1 MDAVAIL
8 RALVGFDTTS
18 RLSNLP
24 LIEWVE
30 AYLAP
35 HGVRGRRLPDATGQK
50 ATLWVTIGPAY
61 VPGYILSGHTDVV
74 PVDGQDWASDP
85 FVLTERDGRLYGR
98 GACDMK
104 GFVACALAR
113 VPAMV
118 AAPMKKPIHLALSY
132 DEEVGCVGVCDLVD
146 ELAAAPLKPAA
157 CFVGEPSGMQ
167 VVLGHKQ
174 KRSLRAVVRGRAC
187 HSSLAPQG
195 VNAVDYAALLA
206 VKVREIGQRL
216 AQGPSDP
223 LYETPVS
230 TAHTGTL
237 HGGTALNIVP
247 DHAEMV
253 FEFRVL
259 PDQDIET
266 LVEEVK
272 AHARDV
278 LEPQMQAVDPATG
291 IDLTVFAGFPGLD
304 TAADAP
310 VATLAKRLAGRNDHA
325 KVAYGAEAGRF
336 AKAGI
341 PSVIVGPGDIAR
353 AHRPDEFITRDELA
367 ACEAFIDRLIAEACA

>member
-1 MDAVAIL
+1 MDSVAIL
-8 RALVGFDTTS
+8 SALVGFDTTS

-24 LIEWVE
+24 LIAWVE
-30 AYLAP
+30 AYLAH
-35 HGVRGRRLPDATGQK
+35 HGVVGRRLPDATGRK
-50 ATLWVTIGPAY
+50 ATLWVTIGPAD

-85 FVLTERDGRLYGR
+85 FVLTERAGRLYGR

-118 AAPMKKPIHLALSY
+118 AAPLARPIHLALSY

-146 ELAAAPLKPAA
+146 ELAAAPLKPMA

-266 LVEEVK
+266 LVAEVK
-272 AHARDV
+272 TFAREV
-278 LEPQMQAVDPATG
+278 LEPQMRAVDPDTG

-304 TAADAP
+304 TAPDAP
-310 VATLAKRLAGRNDHA
+310 VASLAKRLAGRNDHA

-336 AKAGI
+336 AQAGI